1 MIGGL
6 IGNHRVHSGPAM
18 FNVHDDDRVERVL
31 LGDTDSSHFALRTS
45 HFALRPPA
53 VHVRPDCDLDSPRRT
68 ALRVLVP
75 FMPS

>member
-6 IGNHRVHSGPAM
+6 IGNRRVHSGPAM

-31 LGDTDSSHFALRTS
+31 LGDTDSSHFALR
-45 HFALRPPA
+45 PPA
-53 VHVRPDCDLDSPRRT
+53 VHVRHDRDLDSTRRT